1 MKGVVNLEN
10 SKIYIYNFKQAEFY
24 IKEGIK
30 PLEININP
38 KTRKIYFIFNR
49 EETNNAYM
57 KWVNN

>member
-1 MKGVVNLEN
+1 MKGVVNSEN
-10 SKIYIYNFKQAEFY
+10 SKIYIYNFKQTEFC

-38 KTRKIYFIFNR
+38 KTRKIYFVFNR

>member
-30 PLEININP
+30 PLEI
-38 KTRKIYFIFNR
+38 KDRKS
-49 EETNNAYM
+49 
-57 KWVNN
+57 VV